1 MSEGMKKLYVNERP
15 EPTTSRPPERGR
27 IAEGER
33 MTKVTLTPE
42 QIENWRQV
50 LCILIGPYALIMP
63 VEMVQACKD
72 KLQAQVDNAD
82 EESEK

>member
-1 MSEGMKKLYVNERP
+1 
-15 EPTTSRPPERGR
+15 
-27 IAEGER
+27 

-63 VEMVQACKD
+63 DEMVQDVKD
-72 KLQAQVDNAD
+72 KLQDIAEKSNEEAQTCTKN
-82 EESEK
+82 